1 MKYYSAVKKNK
12 VKNCRKM
19 DRVTMYN
26 IKGEVTLL
34 ERKELH
40 SLPHRKNLTNGMCT
54 L

>member
-1 MKYYSAVKKNK
+1 MKYYSAVKKIK
-12 VKNCRKM
+12 VKNCM
-19 DRVTMYN
+19 DRVTTYN

-40 SLPHRKNLTNGMCT
+40 SLPHRKNLSNGMCT